1 MITTNQTVLTDVTPE
16 AAGYRPEILIR
27 LNELLAGLV
36 RDRRL
41 QCASYMLA
49 RDGKVFAA
57 AALGKLRHTE
67 GVEELKVDSI
77 RRIASI
83 TKWFTLVAVM
93 QLVEEGKLHL
103 RQPVKTWIPEFDK
116 PPFDKITVYHLL
128 THTSGLVADGG
139 YFLEPYPLPWWETQ
153 FAHEVDEAPKKQRTP
168 EEEREFRRSVLV
180 KSLLA
185 ANPVCEPGKAW
196 CYSSAGYTVLG
207 ALVGLLRGTT
217 YEEAVRRRIIEP
229 LQLERTFF
237 DVPEELTS
245 EVCTTIDWDEQ
256 RLNHQRGD
264 DPLDPRS
271 GGGLYSTLADL
282 TRFGQV
288 MMTGAWNGKRII
300 SRKSLEL
307 IARDQFPAGIPAY
320 SWGADFKEYHTGLGA
335 NLPDTGETTGPGAYW
350 HEGAGRSYLIVDPA
364 ERFSA
369 AVFVPTNSDWVPE
382 SVISV
387 RNMIWSGLR

>member
-1 MITTNQTVLTDVTPE
+1 MMTNNQTVQTDVTPE
-16 AAGYRPEILIR
+16 EAGYRPEILNR
-27 LNELLAGLV
+27 LNELLTGLV
-36 RDRRL
+36 RDRKL

-49 RDGKVFAA
+49 RDGKVFASA
-57 AALGKLRHTE
+57 AIGKLRPKE
-67 GVEELKVDSI
+67 GSAELGTDSI

-153 FAHEVDEAPKKQRTP
+153 FAHKDFEEPKPQRTP
-168 EEEREFRRSVLV
+168 EEELEFRRSAVV
-180 KSLLA
+180 KALLA

-207 ALVGLLRGTT
+207 ALVGHLRGTT
-217 YEEAVRRRIIEP
+217 YEEAVRSRIIEP
-229 LQLERTFF
+229 LQLTRTFF
-237 DVPEELTS
+237 DVPEELSS
-245 EVCTTIDWDEQ
+245 EVCITNEWEER
-256 RLNHQRGD
+256 RLNSQRGD
-264 DPLDPRS
+264 DPLEPRS
-271 GGGLYSTLADL
+271 GGGLYSTLPDL
-282 TRFGQV
+282 TRFGQM
-288 MMTGAWNGKRII
+288 MMTGTWNGKRVI

-307 IARDQFPAGIPAY
+307 IARDQFPAGVPAY
-320 SWGADFKEYHTGLGA
+320 SWGADFKEYHIGLGA
-335 NLPDTGETTGPGAYW
+335 TLPDIGETLRPGAYW

-369 AVFVPTNSDWVPE
+369 AVFVPTDSAWVPE